1 MAKDSVNCRMR
12 FKLHSGIG
20 FSRTPGWSST
30 IMVENWVNSKDAN
43 FLWLFS
49 KQIQTGIVY
58 DTKELGTKL
67 TASTTFQSPFLVRT
81 SPQHVHTAELS
92 VNSTRM
98 QIFVAVFKQIKL
110 ELFTISKE
118 FETQPEP
125 YYLQIQGGKKKAFK
139 RIHHVLTQCNYRR
152 PYVDINRI
160 FQSWFLVRTSP

>member
-1 MAKDSVNCRMR
+1 
-12 FKLHSGIG
+12 
-20 FSRTPGWSST
+20 
-30 IMVENWVNSKDAN
+30 VNSKDAN

-125 YYLQIQGGKKKAFK
+125 YYLQIQGGKKKGLQENTPCAHTVQLQKTICRHQPHFS
-139 RIHHVLTQCNYRR
+139 ILILGQN
-152 PYVDINRI
+152 
-160 FQSWFLVRTSP
+160 